1 MLPAWGLKCMQYQKQ
16 MHNFLPLTMHQIHS
30 THMCT
35 HGLSLAHAYA
45 HTLQRTCLYQYRIT
59 NKDSQGRDSQ
69 INSHTQLISMGRPY
83 TQLFIGKIYKYTM
96 NIIKSGP
103 VLSVTIKLPVL
114 LWLPQTTTEK
124 FEVLTGAIVM
134 APSIQVFVPVALLC
148 CVITTCMGGITD
160 WQKAFSQLENKVKAQ
175 QEEINSL
182 HQMMEMLEKRLETI
196 EGKGES
202 DEVQVQSAD
211 PTLHSQ
217 AYSPVDY

>member
-1 MLPAWGLKCMQYQKQ
+1 ME
-16 MHNFLPLTMHQIHS
+16 T
-30 THMCT
+30 
-35 HGLSLAHAYA
+35 
-45 HTLQRTCLYQYRIT
+45 
-59 NKDSQGRDSQ
+59 
-69 INSHTQLISMGRPY
+69 PY
-83 TQLFIGKIYKYTM
+83 TKLFIGKIYKYTM

-124 FEVLTGAIVM
+124 FKALTGAIVM
-134 APSIQVFVPVALLC
+134 APSIRVFVPVALLC

-182 HQMMEMLEKRLETI
+182 HQMMEQLGKRLESLET
-196 EGKGES
+196 KGEFV
-202 DEVQVQSAD
+202 EVQIQPAV